1 MKPTNKLMKRLSIY
15 LFLILFSFQTSMQA
29 DDIRDFQIEGM
40 SLGDSA
46 LDYFTKEDIKKNTFD
61 YYKIKTFIPV
71 QIDKLGF
78 FKTYDAVD
86 FSYRR
91 NDSKYIITGLNGIL
105 LITDPIE
112 CEKKLDQIILEI
124 SPIFNEA
131 HEMKKAQIIHDADPN
146 GKSKY
151 IEKQWVLTNGDRI
164 LVQCYDF
171 DASFSGQNH
180 LSISL
185 RTKEFH
191 EFLRKIAYKDSA

>member
-1 MKPTNKLMKRLSIY
+1 MKKLLGILVLG
-15 LFLILFSFQTSMQA
+15 LFLITPSQA
-29 DDIRDFQIEGM
+29 DDISDPQIEGI

-71 QIDKLGF
+71 QMDKLDF

-124 SPIFNEA
+124 SPIFNET
-131 HEMKKAQIIHDADPN
+131 HEIEKAQIIHDADPS
-146 GKSKY
+146 GKSKF

-171 DASFSGQNH
+171 DASFSMENH

-191 EFLRKIAYKDSA
+191 EFLRKIAYKDNA